1 MNQHRGAFR
10 CRGELS
16 RQRVLDG
23 ISGARVVSLLDAD
36 GLVGNELGLD
46 DERHLRADRLD
57 LVEHGCE
64 RPIDQRDHSRRAH
77 ADGVVRRRLPLGD
90 PREETRLK
98 VEHALVGKEVA
109 VSDVE
114 GLVVDEQ
121 ADDLAVGHVDQR
133 LPGLRIAV
141 RRFGVGEGHLLVDR
155 VQV

>member
-1 MNQHRGAFR
+1 
-10 CRGELS
+10 
-16 RQRVLDG
+16 
-23 ISGARVVSLLDAD
+23 
-36 GLVGNELGLD
+36 
-46 DERHLRADRLD
+46 
-57 LVEHGCE
+57 
-64 RPIDQRDHSRRAH
+64 
-77 ADGVVRRRLPLGD
+77 
-90 PREETRLK
+90 
-98 VEHALVGKEVA
+98 VGKEVA